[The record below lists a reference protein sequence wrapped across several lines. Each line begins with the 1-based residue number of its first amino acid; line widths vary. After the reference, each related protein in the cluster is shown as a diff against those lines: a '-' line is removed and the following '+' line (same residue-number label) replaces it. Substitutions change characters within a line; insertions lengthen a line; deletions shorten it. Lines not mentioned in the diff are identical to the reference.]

1 MEETKQKEPV
11 VYSGEQTEITGPDS
25 LRSTIAATE
34 SSGTEKTA
42 SKQTQAPQ
50 RVVAPEI
57 SQTGAAATIVEF
69 GEFLK
74 RTKHVWLIVAGAVF
88 VMMAAVTVVS
98 RVSERA
104 RNARKKRQERAALDV
119 MPENL
124 IARCG
129 PPAEDVTKEIYPVMV
144 RTISYQRGENEKIV
158 LEFSRTAETKS
169 DWVFLSMKDQG
180 GTRSFET
187 PDAKIAALPC
197 LDSTK

>member
-1 MEETKQKEPV
+1 MEETRQKEL
-11 VYSGEQTEITGPDS
+11 VYSGEPTEITGPDS
-25 LRSTIAATE
+25 LRSTTVVKE
-34 SSGTEKTA
+34 SSGTGINA
-42 SKQTQAPQ
+42 SKQTQTA
-50 RVVAPEI
+50 RKVVAPEI
-57 SQTGAAATIVEF
+57 SQTGAAGTMVEF

-88 VMMAAVTVVS
+88 VMIAVVTVVS
-98 RVSERA
+98 RISERA
-104 RNARKKRQERAALDV
+104 RNARETRQERAALDV

-129 PPAEDVTKEIYPVMV
+129 PPAEDVTKEMYPVML
-144 RTISYQRGENEKIV
+144 RTMSYQGGENEKIV
-158 LEFSRTAETKS
+158 FEFSRTAETKS
-169 DWVFLSMKDQG
+169 DWVFLSMKDRS

>member
-1 MEETKQKEPV
+1 MEETKQKEP

-25 LRSTIAATE
+25 LRSTKVVTE

-42 SKQTQAPQ
+42 SKQTQTPQ
-50 RVVAPEI
+50 KVVVPEM
-57 SQTGAAATIVEF
+57 SQTGGPGTMVEF

-88 VMMAAVTVVS
+88 VMIAVVTVVS
-98 RVSERA
+98 RLSERA
-104 RNARKKRQERAALDV
+104 RNAREKWQERAALDV

-124 IARCG
+124 IAQCG
-129 PPAEDVTKEIYPVMV
+129 PPVEDVTKEMYPVML
-144 RTISYQRGENEKIV
+144 RTMSYQRGRNQKIV
-158 LEFSRTAETKS
+158 FEFSRTAETKS
-169 DWVFLSMKDQG
+169 DWVFLSMKDQS

-187 PDAKIAALPC
+187 PDEKIAALPC

>member
-11 VYSGEQTEITGPDS
+11 YSSEQTEITGPDS
-25 LRSTIAATE
+25 LRSTRPATE

-42 SKQTQAPQ
+42 SKQTLTGQKVA
-50 RVVAPEI
+50 APEI
-57 SQTGAAATIVEF
+57 SQTGAAGTMVEF

-88 VMMAAVTVVS
+88 VMMAVITLVT
-98 RVSERA
+98 RVSERT
-104 RNARKKRQERAALDV
+104 RNAREKLQERAALDV
-119 MPENL
+119 TPENL

-129 PPAEDVTKEIYPVMV
+129 QPAEDVTKEMYPMML
-144 RTISYQRGENEKIV
+144 RRMSYQRGENEKIV
-158 LEFSRTAETKS
+158 FEFSRTAETKS
-169 DWVFLSMKDQG
+169 DWVFLSMKDES

-187 PDAKIAALPC
+187 PEAKIAALPC